1 VVGFLREELVGAG
14 FREGGWGWVGLGK
27 PKGKQM
33 MNIMDEIA
41 VRRDGFHPRRVF
53 NMFII

>member
-14 FREGGWGWVGLGK
+14 FRGGGLGK

-33 MNIMDEIA
+33 MNIMGCQ
-41 VRRDGFHPRRVF
+41 VSW
-53 NMFII
+53 MKYQ